1 MLISQFRQLFH
12 QGTISLFV
20 VILLMLA
27 ACVPVTVQPAA
38 EVVATAAPAPAEAT
52 APALATVPI
61 TMTDAEGN
69 AVTITD
75 RSRLITLGGSVTE
88 IAFALGVGSQVVA
101 VDTSSTYPE
110 EVTQLP
116 QVGYQRQLAAEGV
129 LALNPTL
136 ILATTQAGPPEAIQQ
151 LRDTGI
157 PVLILPAEDS
167 VEGVKA
173 KIQGFAQAL
182 GKVAEGE
189 ALIAALDADLAAA
202 QELLAQTTVQPKVM
216 FIYARGAG
224 TGSVAGLNTGGN
236 AMIELAGALNVVT
249 EYEGYKPLTAE
260 AAVAAAPDVI
270 LMMTGGLESVG
281 GVDGLLNEP
290 GIAETPAGQNRHI
303 VAMDDG
309 YLLSFSP
316 RMGQALLDLIR
327 LLHPEL
333 AE

>member
-1 MLISQFRQLFH
+1 VAEPATQSN
-12 QGTISLFV
+12 
-20 VILLMLA
+20 A
-27 ACVPVTVQPAA
+27 AAPSTTTDPVTS
-38 EVVATAAPAPAEAT
+38 
-52 APALATVPI
+52 
-61 TMTDAEGN
+61 TDAEGN
-69 AVTITD
+69 EVTITD
-75 RSRLITLGGSVTE
+75 SSRLITLGGPVTE
-88 IAFALGVGSQVVA
+88 IVFALGAASQVVA

-116 QVGYQRQLAAEGV
+116 QVGYQHQLAAEGV

-151 LRDTGI
+151 LRDAGI
-157 PVLILPAEDS
+157 TVLILPADDS
-167 VEGVKA
+167 VDGAKA
-173 KIQGFAQAL
+173 KITGFAQAL

-189 ALIAALDADLAAA
+189 ALIAELDADLATA
-202 QELLAQTTVQPKVM
+202 QELVATTTVQPKVM

-224 TGSVAGLNTGGN
+224 SASVAGLKTGGH
-236 AMIELAGALNVVT
+236 AMIELAGALNVVS

-270 LMMTGGLESVG
+270 LMLSGGLESVG
-281 GVDGLLNEP
+281 GIDGLLKEP
-290 GIAETPAGQNRHI
+290 GIAETPAGQNRRI

-316 RMGQALLDLIR
+316 RMGKALIDLIT

-333 AE
+333 GE